1 MARILKVPFAIADA
15 TTLTE
20 AGYVGEDV
28 ENILLKLIQAAD
40 YDVAK
45 AEKGIIY
52 IDEIDKITRKSE
64 NPSITRDVSG
74 EGVQQALL
82 KIVEGT
88 TASVP
93 PQGGRK
99 HPHQEFIQ
107 INTENILFI
116 CGGAFEGLD
125 NLIKDRT
132 GKKSIG
138 FGTNLQENKKE
149 DENEKIKKEINDLK
163 KIIIEQNSKN
173 KQNKKQKIKEV
184 KELNSQKE
192 IICILGS
199 GGVGKSIFTV
209 NLAKSLIY
217 SKKKILIIDFDILNN
232 SLHTILGVKKY
243 SEKISKKI
251 KENNLIKDKICLKEL
266 KIKINKRI
274 DLISGINLLFDSK
287 YKIDNIQFN
296 NLFNDVKKFYDVIII
311 DTSSECFFNYTKD
324 IIKKS
329 NINIFIVEPNL
340 LEIQKSKNILKIYK
354 EEWNIDNNKINILF
368 NKFNKNSIDINIL
381 KIIFSEYNIIGKI
394 DINNKYNLIINKN
407 ANKIDK
413 NIKKEYLKIIEKYL
427 INRKKQN
434 FIKKI
439 KNKILEVRRS
449 KNE

>member
-1 MARILKVPFAIADA
+1 MKKIITALAEPQLNNELKKEKDFIVIGKDIQYQEGVIEILE
-15 TTLTE
+15 TE
-20 AGYVGEDV
+20 KEVDFLIISEALPGNEKL
-28 ENILLKLIQAAD
+28 ENLIEKIKQINNEVNIVIILENKKEELEKNLYSKNVYLILYNKIEIKEIIKLI
-40 YDVAK
+40 K
-45 AEKGIIY
+45 
-52 IDEIDKITRKSE
+52 
-64 NPSITRDVSG
+64 
-74 EGVQQALL
+74 
-82 KIVEGT
+82 
-88 TASVP
+88 
-93 PQGGRK
+93 
-99 HPHQEFIQ
+99 
-107 INTENILFI
+107 
-116 CGGAFEGLD
+116 
-125 NLIKDRT
+125 
-132 GKKSIG
+132 
-138 FGTNLQENKKE
+138 NKKE

-251 KENNLIKDKICLKEL
+251 KENNLIKDRIGLKEL

-354 EEWNIDNNKINILF
+354 EEWDLDNNKINILF

>member
-1 MARILKVPFAIADA
+1 MKKIITALEPQLNNELKKEKDFIVIGKDIQYQEGVIEILE
-15 TTLTE
+15 TE
-20 AGYVGEDV
+20 KEVDFLIISEALPGNEKI
-28 ENILLKLIQAAD
+28 ENLIEKIKQINNEVNIVIILENKKEELEKNLYSKNVYLILYNKIEIKEIIKLI
-40 YDVAK
+40 K
-45 AEKGIIY
+45 
-52 IDEIDKITRKSE
+52 
-64 NPSITRDVSG
+64 
-74 EGVQQALL
+74 
-82 KIVEGT
+82 
-88 TASVP
+88 
-93 PQGGRK
+93 
-99 HPHQEFIQ
+99 
-107 INTENILFI
+107 
-116 CGGAFEGLD
+116 
-125 NLIKDRT
+125 
-132 GKKSIG
+132 
-138 FGTNLQENKKE
+138 NKKE

-163 KIIIEQNSKN
+163 KIIIKQNSKN

>member
-1 MARILKVPFAIADA
+1 MKKIITALAEPQLNNELKKEKDFIVIGKDIQYQEGVIEILE
-15 TTLTE
+15 TE
-20 AGYVGEDV
+20 KEVDFLIISEALPGNEKI
-28 ENILLKLIQAAD
+28 ENLIEKIKQINNEVNIVIILENKKEELEKNLYSKNVYLILYNKIEIKEIIKLI
-40 YDVAK
+40 K
-45 AEKGIIY
+45 
-52 IDEIDKITRKSE
+52 
-64 NPSITRDVSG
+64 
-74 EGVQQALL
+74 
-82 KIVEGT
+82 
-88 TASVP
+88 
-93 PQGGRK
+93 
-99 HPHQEFIQ
+99 
-107 INTENILFI
+107 
-116 CGGAFEGLD
+116 
-125 NLIKDRT
+125 
-132 GKKSIG
+132 
-138 FGTNLQENKKE
+138 NKKE

-243 SEKISKKI
+243 SERISKKI
-251 KENNLIKDKICLKEL
+251 KENNLIKDKIGLKEL

-287 YKIDNIQFN
+287 YKINNIQFN

-427 INRKKQN
+427 INRKKN
-434 FIKKI
+434 F
-439 KNKILEVRRS
+439 L
-449 KNE
+449 

>member
-1 MARILKVPFAIADA
+1 MKKIITALAEPQLNNELKKEKDFIVIGKDIQYQEGVIEILE
-15 TTLTE
+15 TE
-20 AGYVGEDV
+20 KEVDFLIISEALPGNEKI
-28 ENILLKLIQAAD
+28 ENLIEKIKQINNEVNIVIILENKKEELEKNLYSKNVYLILYNKIEIKEIIKLI
-40 YDVAK
+40 K
-45 AEKGIIY
+45 
-52 IDEIDKITRKSE
+52 
-64 NPSITRDVSG
+64 
-74 EGVQQALL
+74 
-82 KIVEGT
+82 
-88 TASVP
+88 
-93 PQGGRK
+93 
-99 HPHQEFIQ
+99 
-107 INTENILFI
+107 
-116 CGGAFEGLD
+116 
-125 NLIKDRT
+125 
-132 GKKSIG
+132 
-138 FGTNLQENKKE
+138 NKKE

-173 KQNKKQKIKEV
+173 KQNKKQKINEV

>member
-1 MARILKVPFAIADA
+1 MKKIITALAEPQLNNELKKEKDFIVIGKDIQYQEGVIEILETEKEVDFLIISE
-15 TTLTE
+15 TLPGNE
-20 AGYVGEDV
+20 KIESLIEKIKQINNEVNIV
-28 ENILLKLIQAAD
+28 IILENKKEELEKNLYSKNVYLILYNKIEIKEIIKLI
-40 YDVAK
+40 K
-45 AEKGIIY
+45 
-52 IDEIDKITRKSE
+52 
-64 NPSITRDVSG
+64 
-74 EGVQQALL
+74 
-82 KIVEGT
+82 
-88 TASVP
+88 
-93 PQGGRK
+93 
-99 HPHQEFIQ
+99 
-107 INTENILFI
+107 
-116 CGGAFEGLD
+116 
-125 NLIKDRT
+125 
-132 GKKSIG
+132 
-138 FGTNLQENKKE
+138 NKKE

-251 KENNLIKDKICLKEL
+251 KENNLIKDKIGLKEL

-287 YKIDNIQFN
+287 YKINNIQFN

-354 EEWNIDNNKINILF
+354 EEWDIDNNKINILF

-427 INRKKQN
+427 IIRKKQN

>member
-1 MARILKVPFAIADA
+1 MKKIITALAEPQLNNELKKEKDFIVIGKDIQYQEGVIEILE
-15 TTLTE
+15 TE
-20 AGYVGEDV
+20 KEVDFLIISEALPGNEKI
-28 ENILLKLIQAAD
+28 ENLIEKIKQINNEVNIVIILENKKEELEKNLYSKNVYLILYNKIEIKEIIKLI
-40 YDVAK
+40 K
-45 AEKGIIY
+45 NE
-52 IDEIDKITRKSE
+52 
-64 NPSITRDVSG
+64 
-74 EGVQQALL
+74 
-82 KIVEGT
+82 
-88 TASVP
+88 
-93 PQGGRK
+93 
-99 HPHQEFIQ
+99 
-107 INTENILFI
+107 
-116 CGGAFEGLD
+116 
-125 NLIKDRT
+125 
-132 GKKSIG
+132 
-138 FGTNLQENKKE
+138 KE

-311 DTSSECFFNYTKD
+311 DTSSECFFDYTKE
-324 IIKKS
+324 IIKNS
-329 NINIFIVEPNL
+329 NLNIFILEANL
-340 LEIQKSKNILKIYK
+340 LEIKKAKNLLNIY
-354 EEWNIDNNKINILF
+354 INNWEIPQENINILF
-368 NKFNKNSIDINIL
+368 NKYNENSIDISILKKIFSGFNIL
-381 KIIFSEYNIIGKI
+381 GKLSF
-394 DINNKYNLIINKN
+394 NPQYNLIINKN
-407 ANKIDK
+407 NINKLNIILK
-413 NIKKEYLKIIEKYL
+413 NEYLKINKNL
-427 INRKKQN
+427 IKINKKGE
-434 FIKKI
+434 F
-439 KNKILEVRRS
+439 
-449 KNE
+449 

>member
-1 MARILKVPFAIADA
+1 MKKIITALAEPQLNNELKKEKDFIVIGKDIQYQEGVIEILETEKEVDFLIISEALPGNEKIENLIEKIRRINNEVNIVIIL
-15 TTLTE
+15 
-20 AGYVGEDV
+20 
-28 ENILLKLIQAAD
+28 ENKKEELEKNLYSKNVYLILYNKIEIKEIIKLI
-40 YDVAK
+40 K
-45 AEKGIIY
+45 
-52 IDEIDKITRKSE
+52 
-64 NPSITRDVSG
+64 
-74 EGVQQALL
+74 
-82 KIVEGT
+82 
-88 TASVP
+88 
-93 PQGGRK
+93 
-99 HPHQEFIQ
+99 
-107 INTENILFI
+107 
-116 CGGAFEGLD
+116 
-125 NLIKDRT
+125 
-132 GKKSIG
+132 
-138 FGTNLQENKKE
+138 NKKE

-251 KENNLIKDKICLKEL
+251 KENNLIKDKMSLEEL

-287 YKIDNIQFN
+287 YKINNIQFN

-394 DINNKYNLIINKN
+394 DISDKYNLIINKN

-427 INRKKQN
+427 RNRKKQN

>member
-1 MARILKVPFAIADA
+1 MKKIITALAEPQLNNELKKEKDFIVIGKDIQYQEGVIEILE
-15 TTLTE
+15 TE
-20 AGYVGEDV
+20 KEVDFLIISEALPGNEKI
-28 ENILLKLIQAAD
+28 ENLIEKIKQINNEVNIVIILENKKEELEKNLYSKNVYLILYNKIEIKEIIKLI
-40 YDVAK
+40 K
-45 AEKGIIY
+45 
-52 IDEIDKITRKSE
+52 
-64 NPSITRDVSG
+64 
-74 EGVQQALL
+74 
-82 KIVEGT
+82 
-88 TASVP
+88 
-93 PQGGRK
+93 
-99 HPHQEFIQ
+99 
-107 INTENILFI
+107 
-116 CGGAFEGLD
+116 
-125 NLIKDRT
+125 
-132 GKKSIG
+132 
-138 FGTNLQENKKE
+138 NKKE

-184 KELNSQKE
+184 KELNLQKE

-199 GGVGKSIFTV
+199 GGVGTSIFTV

-251 KENNLIKDKICLKEL
+251 KENNLIKDKIGLKEL

-287 YKIDNIQFN
+287 YKINNIQFN

>member
-1 MARILKVPFAIADA
+1 MKKIITALAEPQLNNELKKEKDFIVIGKDIQYQEGVIEILE
-15 TTLTE
+15 TE
-20 AGYVGEDV
+20 KEVDFLIISEALPGNEKI
-28 ENILLKLIQAAD
+28 ENLIEKIKQINNEVNIVIILENKKEELEKNLYSKNVYLILYNKIEIKEIIKLI
-40 YDVAK
+40 K
-45 AEKGIIY
+45 
-52 IDEIDKITRKSE
+52 
-64 NPSITRDVSG
+64 
-74 EGVQQALL
+74 
-82 KIVEGT
+82 
-88 TASVP
+88 
-93 PQGGRK
+93 
-99 HPHQEFIQ
+99 
-107 INTENILFI
+107 
-116 CGGAFEGLD
+116 
-125 NLIKDRT
+125 
-132 GKKSIG
+132 
-138 FGTNLQENKKE
+138 NKKE

-173 KQNKKQKIKEV
+173 KQNKKKKIKEV

-251 KENNLIKDKICLKEL
+251 KENNLIKDIIGLKEL

-287 YKIDNIQFN
+287 YKINNIQFN

>member
-1 MARILKVPFAIADA
+1 MKKIITALAEPQLNNELKKEKDFIVIGKDIQYQEGVIEILE
-15 TTLTE
+15 TE
-20 AGYVGEDV
+20 KEVDFLIISEALPGNEKL
-28 ENILLKLIQAAD
+28 ENLIEKIKQINNEVNIVIILENKKEELEKNLYSKNVYLILYNKIEIKEIIKLI
-40 YDVAK
+40 K
-45 AEKGIIY
+45 
-52 IDEIDKITRKSE
+52 
-64 NPSITRDVSG
+64 
-74 EGVQQALL
+74 
-82 KIVEGT
+82 
-88 TASVP
+88 
-93 PQGGRK
+93 
-99 HPHQEFIQ
+99 
-107 INTENILFI
+107 
-116 CGGAFEGLD
+116 
-125 NLIKDRT
+125 
-132 GKKSIG
+132 
-138 FGTNLQENKKE
+138 NKKE

-251 KENNLIKDKICLKEL
+251 KENNLIKDRIGLKEL

-287 YKIDNIQFN
+287 YKINNIQFN

-368 NKFNKNSIDINIL
+368 NKFNKNSIDTNIL

>member
-1 MARILKVPFAIADA
+1 MKKIITALAEPQLNNELKKEKDFIVIGKDIQYQEGVIEILE
-15 TTLTE
+15 TE
-20 AGYVGEDV
+20 KEVDFLIISEALPGNEKI
-28 ENILLKLIQAAD
+28 ENLIEKIKQINNEVNIVIILENKKEELEKNLYSKNVYLILYNKIEIKEIIKLI
-40 YDVAK
+40 K
-45 AEKGIIY
+45 
-52 IDEIDKITRKSE
+52 
-64 NPSITRDVSG
+64 
-74 EGVQQALL
+74 
-82 KIVEGT
+82 
-88 TASVP
+88 
-93 PQGGRK
+93 
-99 HPHQEFIQ
+99 
-107 INTENILFI
+107 
-116 CGGAFEGLD
+116 
-125 NLIKDRT
+125 
-132 GKKSIG
+132 
-138 FGTNLQENKKE
+138 NKKE

-287 YKIDNIQFN
+287 YKINNIQFN

-340 LEIQKSKNILKIYK
+340 LEIQKSKNNLKIYK

>member
-1 MARILKVPFAIADA
+1 MKKIITALAEPQLNNELKKEKDFIVIGKDIQYQEGVIEILE
-15 TTLTE
+15 TE
-20 AGYVGEDV
+20 KEVDFLIISEALPGNEKI
-28 ENILLKLIQAAD
+28 ENLIEKIKQINNEVNIVIILENKKEELEKNLYSKNVYLILYNKIEIKEIIKLI
-40 YDVAK
+40 K
-45 AEKGIIY
+45 
-52 IDEIDKITRKSE
+52 
-64 NPSITRDVSG
+64 
-74 EGVQQALL
+74 
-82 KIVEGT
+82 
-88 TASVP
+88 
-93 PQGGRK
+93 
-99 HPHQEFIQ
+99 
-107 INTENILFI
+107 
-116 CGGAFEGLD
+116 
-125 NLIKDRT
+125 
-132 GKKSIG
+132 
-138 FGTNLQENKKE
+138 NKKE

-173 KQNKKQKIKEV
+173 KQNKRQKIKEV

-340 LEIQKSKNILKIYK
+340 LEIQKKFEKCNGTFETKIYK

>member
-1 MARILKVPFAIADA
+1 MKKIITALAEPQLNNELKKEKDFIVIGKDIQYQEGVIEILE
-15 TTLTE
+15 TE
-20 AGYVGEDV
+20 KEVDFLIISEALPGNEKI
-28 ENILLKLIQAAD
+28 ENLIEKIKQINNEVNIVIILENKKEELEKNLYSKNVYLILYNKIEIKEIIKLI
-40 YDVAK
+40 K
-45 AEKGIIY
+45 
-52 IDEIDKITRKSE
+52 
-64 NPSITRDVSG
+64 
-74 EGVQQALL
+74 
-82 KIVEGT
+82 
-88 TASVP
+88 
-93 PQGGRK
+93 
-99 HPHQEFIQ
+99 
-107 INTENILFI
+107 
-116 CGGAFEGLD
+116 
-125 NLIKDRT
+125 
-132 GKKSIG
+132 
-138 FGTNLQENKKE
+138 NKKE

-173 KQNKKQKIKEV
+173 RQNKKQKIKEV

-251 KENNLIKDKICLKEL
+251 KENNLIKDKIGLKEL

-287 YKIDNIQFN
+287 YKINNIQFN

-394 DINNKYNLIINKN
+394 DINNKYNLIIN
-407 ANKIDK
+407 
-413 NIKKEYLKIIEKYL
+413 
-427 INRKKQN
+427 
-434 FIKKI
+434 
-439 KNKILEVRRS
+439 
-449 KNE
+449 

>member
-1 MARILKVPFAIADA
+1 MKKIITALAEPQLNNELKKEKDFIVIGKDIQYQEGVIEILE
-15 TTLTE
+15 TE
-20 AGYVGEDV
+20 KEVDFLIISEALPGNEKI
-28 ENILLKLIQAAD
+28 ENLIEKIKQINNEVNIVIILENKKEELEKNLYSKNVYLILYNKIEIKEIIKLI
-40 YDVAK
+40 K
-45 AEKGIIY
+45 
-52 IDEIDKITRKSE
+52 
-64 NPSITRDVSG
+64 
-74 EGVQQALL
+74 
-82 KIVEGT
+82 
-88 TASVP
+88 
-93 PQGGRK
+93 
-99 HPHQEFIQ
+99 
-107 INTENILFI
+107 
-116 CGGAFEGLD
+116 
-125 NLIKDRT
+125 
-132 GKKSIG
+132 
-138 FGTNLQENKKE
+138 NKKE

-173 KQNKKQKIKEV
+173 KQNKRQKIKEV

-199 GGVGKSIFTV
+199 GGVGKSIFTA

-243 SEKISKKI
+243 SEKISEKI
-251 KENNLIKDKICLKEL
+251 KENNLIKDKIGLKEL

-287 YKIDNIQFN
+287 YKINNIQFN

-427 INRKKQN
+427 MNRKKQN

>member
-1 MARILKVPFAIADA
+1 MKKIITALAESQLNNELKKEKDFIVIGKDIQYQEGVIEILE
-15 TTLTE
+15 TE
-20 AGYVGEDV
+20 KEVDFLIISEALPGNEKI
-28 ENILLKLIQAAD
+28 ENLIEKIKQINNEVNIVIILENKKEELEKNLYSKNVYLILYNKIEIKEIIKLI
-40 YDVAK
+40 K
-45 AEKGIIY
+45 
-52 IDEIDKITRKSE
+52 
-64 NPSITRDVSG
+64 
-74 EGVQQALL
+74 
-82 KIVEGT
+82 
-88 TASVP
+88 
-93 PQGGRK
+93 
-99 HPHQEFIQ
+99 
-107 INTENILFI
+107 
-116 CGGAFEGLD
+116 
-125 NLIKDRT
+125 
-132 GKKSIG
+132 
-138 FGTNLQENKKE
+138 NKKE

-251 KENNLIKDKICLKEL
+251 KENNLIKDKIGLKEL

-287 YKIDNIQFN
+287 YKINNIQFN

>member
-1 MARILKVPFAIADA
+1 MKKIITALAEPQLNNELKKEKDFIVIGKDIQYQEGVIEILE
-15 TTLTE
+15 TE
-20 AGYVGEDV
+20 KEVDFLIISEALPGNEKI
-28 ENILLKLIQAAD
+28 ENLIEKIKQINNEVNIVIILENKKEELEKNLYSKNVYLILYNKIEIKEIIKLI
-40 YDVAK
+40 K
-45 AEKGIIY
+45 
-52 IDEIDKITRKSE
+52 
-64 NPSITRDVSG
+64 
-74 EGVQQALL
+74 
-82 KIVEGT
+82 
-88 TASVP
+88 
-93 PQGGRK
+93 
-99 HPHQEFIQ
+99 
-107 INTENILFI
+107 
-116 CGGAFEGLD
+116 
-125 NLIKDRT
+125 
-132 GKKSIG
+132 
-138 FGTNLQENKKE
+138 NKKE

-184 KELNSQKE
+184 KELNLQKE

-251 KENNLIKDKICLKEL
+251 KENNLIKDKIGLKEL

-287 YKIDNIQFN
+287 YKINNIQFN

-354 EEWNIDNNKINILF
+354 EEWNIDNNEINILF

-439 KNKILEVRRS
+439 KY
-449 KNE
+449 

>member
-1 MARILKVPFAIADA
+1 MKKIITALAEPQLNNELKKEKDFIVIGKDIQYQEGVIEILE
-15 TTLTE
+15 TE
-20 AGYVGEDV
+20 KEVDFLIISEALPGNEKL
-28 ENILLKLIQAAD
+28 ENLIEKIKQINNEVNIVIILENKKEELEKNLYSKNVYLILYNKIEIKEIIKLI
-40 YDVAK
+40 K
-45 AEKGIIY
+45 
-52 IDEIDKITRKSE
+52 
-64 NPSITRDVSG
+64 
-74 EGVQQALL
+74 
-82 KIVEGT
+82 
-88 TASVP
+88 
-93 PQGGRK
+93 
-99 HPHQEFIQ
+99 
-107 INTENILFI
+107 
-116 CGGAFEGLD
+116 
-125 NLIKDRT
+125 
-132 GKKSIG
+132 
-138 FGTNLQENKKE
+138 NKKE

-251 KENNLIKDKICLKEL
+251 KENNLIKDRIGLKEL

-287 YKIDNIQFN
+287 YKINNIQFN

-354 EEWNIDNNKINILF
+354 EEWDLDNNKINILF

-394 DINNKYNLIINKN
+394 DINNKYNLIIIKN
-407 ANKIDK
+407 ANKIDN

>member
-1 MARILKVPFAIADA
+1 MKKIITALAEPQLNNELKKEKDFIVIGKDIQYQEGVIEILE
-15 TTLTE
+15 TE
-20 AGYVGEDV
+20 KEVDFLIISEALPGNEKI
-28 ENILLKLIQAAD
+28 ENLIEKIKQINNEVNIVIILENKKEELEKNLYSKNVYLILYNKIEIKEIIKLI
-40 YDVAK
+40 K
-45 AEKGIIY
+45 
-52 IDEIDKITRKSE
+52 
-64 NPSITRDVSG
+64 
-74 EGVQQALL
+74 
-82 KIVEGT
+82 
-88 TASVP
+88 
-93 PQGGRK
+93 
-99 HPHQEFIQ
+99 
-107 INTENILFI
+107 
-116 CGGAFEGLD
+116 
-125 NLIKDRT
+125 
-132 GKKSIG
+132 
-138 FGTNLQENKKE
+138 NKKE

-243 SEKISKKI
+243 SERISKKI
-251 KENNLIKDKICLKEL
+251 KENNLIKDKIGLKEL

-287 YKIDNIQFN
+287 YKINNIQFN

-329 NINIFIVEPNL
+329 NINIFIVGPNL

-427 INRKKQN
+427 INRKKK
-434 FIKKI
+434 F
-439 KNKILEVRRS
+439 L
-449 KNE
+449 

>member
-1 MARILKVPFAIADA
+1 MKKIITSLAEPQLNNELKKEKDFIVIGKDIQYQEGVIEILE
-15 TTLTE
+15 TE
-20 AGYVGEDV
+20 KEVDFLIISEALPGNEKI
-28 ENILLKLIQAAD
+28 ENLIEKIKQINNEVNIVIILENKKEELEKNLYSKNVYLILYNKIEIKEIIKLI
-40 YDVAK
+40 K
-45 AEKGIIY
+45 
-52 IDEIDKITRKSE
+52 
-64 NPSITRDVSG
+64 
-74 EGVQQALL
+74 
-82 KIVEGT
+82 
-88 TASVP
+88 
-93 PQGGRK
+93 
-99 HPHQEFIQ
+99 
-107 INTENILFI
+107 
-116 CGGAFEGLD
+116 
-125 NLIKDRT
+125 
-132 GKKSIG
+132 
-138 FGTNLQENKKE
+138 NKKE

-243 SEKISKKI
+243 SERISKKI
-251 KENNLIKDKICLKEL
+251 KENNLIKDKIGLKEL

-287 YKIDNIQFN
+287 YKINNIQFN

-427 INRKKQN
+427 INRKKK
-434 FIKKI
+434 F
-439 KNKILEVRRS
+439 L
-449 KNE
+449 

>member
-1 MARILKVPFAIADA
+1 MKKIITALAEPQLNNELKKEKDFIVIGKDIQYQEGVIEILE
-15 TTLTE
+15 TE
-20 AGYVGEDV
+20 KEVDFLIISEALPGNEKI
-28 ENILLKLIQAAD
+28 ENLIEKIKQINNEVNIVIILENKKEELEKNLYSKNVYLILYNKIEIKEIIKLI
-40 YDVAK
+40 K
-45 AEKGIIY
+45 
-52 IDEIDKITRKSE
+52 
-64 NPSITRDVSG
+64 
-74 EGVQQALL
+74 
-82 KIVEGT
+82 
-88 TASVP
+88 
-93 PQGGRK
+93 
-99 HPHQEFIQ
+99 
-107 INTENILFI
+107 
-116 CGGAFEGLD
+116 
-125 NLIKDRT
+125 
-132 GKKSIG
+132 
-138 FGTNLQENKKE
+138 NKKE

-243 SEKISKKI
+243 YEKISKKI
-251 KENNLIKDKICLKEL
+251 KENNLIKDKIGLKEL

-287 YKIDNIQFN
+287 YKINNIQFN

-427 INRKKQN
+427 MNRKKQN

>member
-1 MARILKVPFAIADA
+1 MKKIITALAEPQLNNELKKEKDFIVIGKDIQYQEGVIEILE
-15 TTLTE
+15 TE
-20 AGYVGEDV
+20 KEVDFLIISEALPGNEKI
-28 ENILLKLIQAAD
+28 ENLIEKIKQINNEVNIVIILENKKEELEKNLYSKNVYLILYNKIEIKEIIKLI
-40 YDVAK
+40 K
-45 AEKGIIY
+45 
-52 IDEIDKITRKSE
+52 
-64 NPSITRDVSG
+64 
-74 EGVQQALL
+74 
-82 KIVEGT
+82 
-88 TASVP
+88 
-93 PQGGRK
+93 
-99 HPHQEFIQ
+99 
-107 INTENILFI
+107 
-116 CGGAFEGLD
+116 
-125 NLIKDRT
+125 
-132 GKKSIG
+132 
-138 FGTNLQENKKE
+138 NKKE

-381 KIIFSEYNIIGKI
+381 KIIFS
-394 DINNKYNLIINKN
+394 KYNLIINKN

>member
-1 MARILKVPFAIADA
+1 MKKIITALAEPQLNNELKKEKDFIVIGKDIQYQEGVIEILE
-15 TTLTE
+15 TE
-20 AGYVGEDV
+20 KEVDFLIISEALPGNEKI
-28 ENILLKLIQAAD
+28 ENLIEKIKQINNEVNIVIILENKKEELEKNLYSKNVYLILYNKIEIKEIIKLI
-40 YDVAK
+40 K
-45 AEKGIIY
+45 
-52 IDEIDKITRKSE
+52 
-64 NPSITRDVSG
+64 
-74 EGVQQALL
+74 
-82 KIVEGT
+82 
-88 TASVP
+88 
-93 PQGGRK
+93 
-99 HPHQEFIQ
+99 
-107 INTENILFI
+107 
-116 CGGAFEGLD
+116 
-125 NLIKDRT
+125 
-132 GKKSIG
+132 
-138 FGTNLQENKKE
+138 NKKE

-184 KELNSQKE
+184 KELNLQKE

-251 KENNLIKDKICLKEL
+251 KENNLIKDKIGLKEL

-287 YKIDNIQFN
+287 YKINNIQFN

-449 KNE
+449 KNEWFRNRTKYSKCK

>member
-1 MARILKVPFAIADA
+1 MKKIITALAEPQLNNELKKEKDFIVIGKDIQYQEGVIEILE
-15 TTLTE
+15 TE
-20 AGYVGEDV
+20 KEVDFLIISEALPGNEKL
-28 ENILLKLIQAAD
+28 ENLIEKIKQINNEVNIVIILENKKEELEKNLYSKNVYLILYNKIEIKEIIKLI
-40 YDVAK
+40 K
-45 AEKGIIY
+45 
-52 IDEIDKITRKSE
+52 
-64 NPSITRDVSG
+64 
-74 EGVQQALL
+74 
-82 KIVEGT
+82 
-88 TASVP
+88 
-93 PQGGRK
+93 
-99 HPHQEFIQ
+99 
-107 INTENILFI
+107 
-116 CGGAFEGLD
+116 
-125 NLIKDRT
+125 
-132 GKKSIG
+132 
-138 FGTNLQENKKE
+138 NKKE

-251 KENNLIKDKICLKEL
+251 KENNLIKDRIGLKEL

-287 YKIDNIQFN
+287 YKINNIQFN

-381 KIIFSEYNIIGKI
+381 KIIFFEYNIIGKI

>member
-1 MARILKVPFAIADA
+1 MKKIITALAEPQLNNELKKEKDFIVIGKDIQYQEGVIEILE
-15 TTLTE
+15 TE
-20 AGYVGEDV
+20 KEVDFLIISEALPGNEKI
-28 ENILLKLIQAAD
+28 ENLIEKIKQINNEVNIVIILENKKEELEKNLYSKNVYLILYNKIEIKEIIKLI
-40 YDVAK
+40 K
-45 AEKGIIY
+45 
-52 IDEIDKITRKSE
+52 
-64 NPSITRDVSG
+64 
-74 EGVQQALL
+74 
-82 KIVEGT
+82 
-88 TASVP
+88 
-93 PQGGRK
+93 
-99 HPHQEFIQ
+99 
-107 INTENILFI
+107 
-116 CGGAFEGLD
+116 
-125 NLIKDRT
+125 
-132 GKKSIG
+132 
-138 FGTNLQENKKE
+138 NKKE

-173 KQNKKQKIKEV
+173 KQNKKQEIKEV

-251 KENNLIKDKICLKEL
+251 KENNLIKDKIGLKEL

-287 YKIDNIQFN
+287 YKINNIQFN

>member
-1 MARILKVPFAIADA
+1 MIKNEKIITALAEPQLNNELKKEKDFIVIGKDIQYQEGVIEILE
-15 TTLTE
+15 TE
-20 AGYVGEDV
+20 KEVDFLIISEALPGNEKI
-28 ENILLKLIQAAD
+28 ENLIEKIKQINNEVNIVIILENKKEELEKNLYSKNVYLILYNKIEIKEIIKLI
-40 YDVAK
+40 K
-45 AEKGIIY
+45 
-52 IDEIDKITRKSE
+52 
-64 NPSITRDVSG
+64 
-74 EGVQQALL
+74 
-82 KIVEGT
+82 
-88 TASVP
+88 
-93 PQGGRK
+93 
-99 HPHQEFIQ
+99 
-107 INTENILFI
+107 
-116 CGGAFEGLD
+116 
-125 NLIKDRT
+125 
-132 GKKSIG
+132 
-138 FGTNLQENKKE
+138 NKKE

>member
-1 MARILKVPFAIADA
+1 MKKIITALAEPQLNNELKKEKDFIVIGKDIQYQEGVIEILE
-15 TTLTE
+15 TE
-20 AGYVGEDV
+20 KEVDFLIISEALPGNEKI
-28 ENILLKLIQAAD
+28 ENLIEKIKQINNEVNIVIILENKKEELEKNLYSKNVYLILYNKIEIKEIIKLI
-40 YDVAK
+40 K
-45 AEKGIIY
+45 
-52 IDEIDKITRKSE
+52 
-64 NPSITRDVSG
+64 
-74 EGVQQALL
+74 
-82 KIVEGT
+82 
-88 TASVP
+88 
-93 PQGGRK
+93 
-99 HPHQEFIQ
+99 
-107 INTENILFI
+107 
-116 CGGAFEGLD
+116 
-125 NLIKDRT
+125 
-132 GKKSIG
+132 
-138 FGTNLQENKKE
+138 NKKE

-243 SEKISKKI
+243 SERISKKI
-251 KENNLIKDKICLKEL
+251 KENNLIKDKIGLKEL

-287 YKIDNIQFN
+287 YKINNIQFN

-427 INRKKQN
+427 INRKKN
-434 FIKKI
+434 FYK
-439 KNKILEVRRS
+439 KNK
-449 KNE
+449 K

>member
-1 MARILKVPFAIADA
+1 MKKIITALAEPQLNNELKKEKDFIVIGKDIQYQEGVIEILE
-15 TTLTE
+15 TE
-20 AGYVGEDV
+20 KEVDFLIISEALPGNEKI
-28 ENILLKLIQAAD
+28 ENLIEKIKQINNEVNIVIILENKKEELEKNLYSKNVYLILYNKIEIKEIIKLI
-40 YDVAK
+40 K
-45 AEKGIIY
+45 
-52 IDEIDKITRKSE
+52 
-64 NPSITRDVSG
+64 
-74 EGVQQALL
+74 
-82 KIVEGT
+82 
-88 TASVP
+88 
-93 PQGGRK
+93 
-99 HPHQEFIQ
+99 
-107 INTENILFI
+107 
-116 CGGAFEGLD
+116 
-125 NLIKDRT
+125 
-132 GKKSIG
+132 
-138 FGTNLQENKKE
+138 NKKE

-243 SEKISKKI
+243 SEKISQKI
-251 KENNLIKDKICLKEL
+251 KENNLIKDKIGLKEL

-287 YKIDNIQFN
+287 YKINNIQFN

-329 NINIFIVEPNL
+329 NINILIVEPNL

-427 INRKKQN
+427 MNRKKQN

>member
-1 MARILKVPFAIADA
+1 MKKIITALAEPQLNNELKKEKDFIVIGKDIQYQEGVIEILE
-15 TTLTE
+15 TE
-20 AGYVGEDV
+20 KEVDFLIISEALPGNEKI
-28 ENILLKLIQAAD
+28 ENLIEKIKQINNEVNIVIILENKKEELEKNLYSKNVYLILYNKIEIKEIIKLI
-40 YDVAK
+40 K
-45 AEKGIIY
+45 
-52 IDEIDKITRKSE
+52 
-64 NPSITRDVSG
+64 
-74 EGVQQALL
+74 
-82 KIVEGT
+82 
-88 TASVP
+88 
-93 PQGGRK
+93 
-99 HPHQEFIQ
+99 
-107 INTENILFI
+107 
-116 CGGAFEGLD
+116 
-125 NLIKDRT
+125 
-132 GKKSIG
+132 
-138 FGTNLQENKKE
+138 NKKE

-173 KQNKKQKIKEV
+173 KQNKKQRIKEV

-251 KENNLIKDKICLKEL
+251 KENNLIKDKIGLKEL

-287 YKIDNIQFN
+287 YKINNIQFN
-296 NLFNDVKKFYDVIII
+296 NLFNDVKRFYDVIII

-407 ANKIDK
+407 ANKVDK

>member
-1 MARILKVPFAIADA
+1 MKKIITALAEPQLNNELKKEKDFIVIGKDIQYQEGVIEILE
-15 TTLTE
+15 TE
-20 AGYVGEDV
+20 KEVDFLIISEALPGNEKI
-28 ENILLKLIQAAD
+28 ENLIEKIKQINNEVNIVIILENKKEELEKNLYSKNVYLILYNKIEIKEIIKLI
-40 YDVAK
+40 K
-45 AEKGIIY
+45 
-52 IDEIDKITRKSE
+52 
-64 NPSITRDVSG
+64 
-74 EGVQQALL
+74 
-82 KIVEGT
+82 
-88 TASVP
+88 
-93 PQGGRK
+93 
-99 HPHQEFIQ
+99 
-107 INTENILFI
+107 
-116 CGGAFEGLD
+116 
-125 NLIKDRT
+125 
-132 GKKSIG
+132 
-138 FGTNLQENKKE
+138 NKKE

-173 KQNKKQKIKEV
+173 RQNKKQKIKEV

-217 SKKKILIIDFDILNN
+217 LKKKILIIDFDILNN

-251 KENNLIKDKICLKEL
+251 KENNLIKDKIGLKEL

-287 YKIDNIQFN
+287 YKINNIQFN

-427 INRKKQN
+427 MNRKKQN

>member
-1 MARILKVPFAIADA
+1 MKKIITALAEPQLNNELKKEKDFIVIGKDIQYQEGVIEILE
-15 TTLTE
+15 TE
-20 AGYVGEDV
+20 KEVDFLIISEALPGNEKI
-28 ENILLKLIQAAD
+28 ENLIEKIKQINNEVNIVIILENKKEELEKNLYSKNVYLILYNKIEIKEIIKLI
-40 YDVAK
+40 K
-45 AEKGIIY
+45 
-52 IDEIDKITRKSE
+52 
-64 NPSITRDVSG
+64 
-74 EGVQQALL
+74 
-82 KIVEGT
+82 
-88 TASVP
+88 
-93 PQGGRK
+93 
-99 HPHQEFIQ
+99 
-107 INTENILFI
+107 
-116 CGGAFEGLD
+116 
-125 NLIKDRT
+125 
-132 GKKSIG
+132 
-138 FGTNLQENKKE
+138 NKKE

-407 ANKIDK
+407 TNKIDK

>member
-1 MARILKVPFAIADA
+1 MKKIITALAEPQLNNELKKEKDFIVIGKDIQYQEGVIEILE
-15 TTLTE
+15 TE
-20 AGYVGEDV
+20 KEVDFLIISEALPGNEKI
-28 ENILLKLIQAAD
+28 ENLIEKIKQINNEVNIVIILENKKEELEKNLYSKNVYLILYNKIEIKEIIKLI
-40 YDVAK
+40 K
-45 AEKGIIY
+45 
-52 IDEIDKITRKSE
+52 
-64 NPSITRDVSG
+64 
-74 EGVQQALL
+74 
-82 KIVEGT
+82 
-88 TASVP
+88 
-93 PQGGRK
+93 
-99 HPHQEFIQ
+99 
-107 INTENILFI
+107 
-116 CGGAFEGLD
+116 
-125 NLIKDRT
+125 
-132 GKKSIG
+132 
-138 FGTNLQENKKE
+138 NKKE

-173 KQNKKQKIKEV
+173 RQNKKQKIKEV

-251 KENNLIKDKICLKEL
+251 KENNLIKDKIGLKEL

-287 YKIDNIQFN
+287 YKINNIQFN

-329 NINIFIVEPNL
+329 NIFIVEPNL

-427 INRKKQN
+427 MNRKKQN

>member
-1 MARILKVPFAIADA
+1 MKKIITALAEPQLNNELKKEKDFIVIGKDIQYQEGVIEILE
-15 TTLTE
+15 TE
-20 AGYVGEDV
+20 KEVDFLIISEALPGNEKI
-28 ENILLKLIQAAD
+28 ENLIEKIKQINNEVNIVIILENKKEELEKNLYSKNVYLILYNKIEIKEIIKLI
-40 YDVAK
+40 K
-45 AEKGIIY
+45 
-52 IDEIDKITRKSE
+52 
-64 NPSITRDVSG
+64 
-74 EGVQQALL
+74 
-82 KIVEGT
+82 
-88 TASVP
+88 
-93 PQGGRK
+93 
-99 HPHQEFIQ
+99 
-107 INTENILFI
+107 
-116 CGGAFEGLD
+116 
-125 NLIKDRT
+125 
-132 GKKSIG
+132 
-138 FGTNLQENKKE
+138 NKKE

-296 NLFNDVKKFYDVIII
+296 NLFNDVKKIYDVIII